1 MGRLVV
7 IGSSNMDLTAKVR
20 QIPFKGET
28 VMSDGVVSSFGGKG
42 ANQAV
47 AARRFGAD
55 TVFIT
60 KVGADGFGEEMK
72 RHFINEGLP
81 HQYIMVQDGVASGQ
95 AWICV
100 QDNGENAIVVIPGA
114 NDCITSADI
123 LALRDVIE
131 GADYL
136 LMQLE
141 VPMEAVETAAR
152 IAYEAGVKV
161 VLNPA
166 PARVLDDRFLECLYL
181 ITPNEGEARL
191 LTGGA
196 EDPASVLLEKGV
208 GNVII
213 TLGEKG
219 SFLKNREV
227 EHHVPAMMVEAVD
240 TVAAGDTYSGTLCA
254 ALCEGRPV
262 EEAMAL
268 ATKASAISVTRH
280 GAQASVP
287 YRHEIIDQP

>member
-1 MGRLVV
+1 MSRLVV

-20 QIPFKGET
+20 RIPLKGET

-55 TVFIT
+55 VVFIT

-81 HQYIMVQDGVASGQ
+81 EQYIMVQDDVASGQ

-100 QDNGENAIVVIPGA
+100 QDNGENAIVVISGA
-114 NDCITSADI
+114 NDCITAADI
-123 LALRDVIE
+123 SALRDVIE
-131 GADYL
+131 DADCL
-136 LMQLE
+136 LLQLE

-166 PARVLDDRFLECLYL
+166 PARQLADSLLRCLYL
-181 ITPNEGEARL
+181 ITPNQGEAML
-191 LTGGA
+191 LTDNA
-196 EDPASVLLEKGV
+196 PDPAAALMDKGV
-208 GNVII
+208 ENVII
-213 TLGEKG
+213 TLGEEG
-219 SFLKNREV
+219 SVLRNAHKELL
-227 EHHVPAMMVEAVD
+227 VPAVKVDAVD

-254 ALCEGRPV
+254 AICEGFSI
-262 EEAMAL
+262 EDAMGL
-268 ATKASAISVTRH
+268 ATKASAISVTRC
-280 GAQASVP
+280 GAQASIP
-287 YRHEIIDQP
+287 YRDELNW

>member
-1 MGRLVV
+1 MSRLVV

-20 QIPFKGET
+20 QIPLRGET

-55 TVFIT
+55 VVFIT

-81 HQYIMVQDGVASGQ
+81 EQYIMVQDGVASGQ

-114 NDCITSADI
+114 NDCLTADDVS
-123 LALRDVIE
+123 ALREVIE
-131 GADYL
+131 DADCL
-136 LMQLE
+136 LLQLE
-141 VPMEAVETAAR
+141 MPMEAVETAAR

-166 PARVLDDRFLECLYL
+166 PARQLADSLLRCLYL
-181 ITPNEGEARL
+181 ITPNQGEAML
-191 LTGGA
+191 LTDNA
-196 EDPASVLLEKGV
+196 PDPAAALMDKGV
-208 GNVII
+208 ENVII
-213 TLGEKG
+213 TLGEEG
-219 SFLKNREV
+219 SVLRNAHKELL
-227 EHHVPAMMVEAVD
+227 VPAVKVDAVD

-254 ALCEGRPV
+254 ALCEGFSI
-262 EEAMAL
+262 EDAMGL
-268 ATKASAISVTRH
+268 ATKASAISVTRC
-280 GAQASVP
+280 GAQASIP
-287 YRHEIIDQP
+287 YRDELNW

>member
-1 MGRLVV
+1 MSRLVV

-20 QIPFKGET
+20 RIPLKGET

-55 TVFIT
+55 VVFIT

-81 HQYIMVQDGVASGQ
+81 ERYIMVQDDVASGQ

-100 QDNGENAIVVIPGA
+100 QDSGENAIVVIPGA
-114 NDCITSADI
+114 NDCLTADDVS
-123 LALRDVIE
+123 ALRDVIE
-131 GADYL
+131 DADYL
-136 LMQLE
+136 LLQLE

-166 PARVLDDRFLECLYL
+166 PARQLADSLLRCLYL
-181 ITPNEGEARL
+181 ITPNQGEAML
-191 LTGGA
+191 LTDNA
-196 EDPASVLLEKGV
+196 PDPAAALMDKGV
-208 GNVII
+208 ENVII
-213 TLGEKG
+213 TLGEEG
-219 SFLKNREV
+219 SVLRNAHKELLVPSLKV
-227 EHHVPAMMVEAVD
+227 DAVD

-254 ALCEGRPV
+254 ALCEGFSI
-262 EEAMAL
+262 EDAMAL
-268 ATKASAISVTRH
+268 ATKASAISVTRC
-280 GAQASVP
+280 GAQASIP
-287 YRHEIIDQP
+287 YRDELNW